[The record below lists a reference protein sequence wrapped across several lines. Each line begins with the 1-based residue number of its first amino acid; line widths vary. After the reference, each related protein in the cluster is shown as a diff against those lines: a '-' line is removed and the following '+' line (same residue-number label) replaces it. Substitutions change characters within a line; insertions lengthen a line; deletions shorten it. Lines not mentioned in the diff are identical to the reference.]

1 MLRSWGGR
9 GGGGNAV
16 RGEQTDV
23 IVPATALDPWDV
35 LRRELDRARRYARP
49 LALIQIAPHAAAAAA
64 PPEDLDYRR
73 RTRRFRRH
81 GRSEGD
87 SVTYLRALVRTGD
100 EVWRVHDRIFVM
112 LPEADFECATNMVER
127 LKSRAPHIVGGSDLR
142 IAAFPEDGVTA
153 GALLATL
160 ARGSAGRTRF
170 TPDTARPKGPREV
183 STPRTTDEAW
193 LRRSGRSRGMQ

>member
-1 MLRSWGGR
+1 VDYIAGGWQFNGIMALRNGIPYH
-9 GGGGNAV
+9 V
-16 RGEQTDV
+16 T
-23 IVPATALDPWDV
+23 VPGD
-35 LRRELDRARRYARP
+35 
-49 LALIQIAPHAAAAAA
+49 IANI
-64 PPEDLDYRR
+64 
-73 RTRRFRRH
+73 FNS
-81 GRSEGD
+81 G
-87 SVTYLRALVRTGD
+87 TYLRALVRTGD

-127 LKSRAPHIVGGSDLR
+127 LKSRAPHIVAGSDLR

-170 TPDTARPKGPREV
+170 TPDTARPKGPRDV

-193 LRRSGRSRGMQ
+193 LRRSGRSRGVQ